1 LILERAALKGGSLVV
16 ILILLSVSAFCVY
29 VIARMLESSERDVF
43 AVVLFAAFPAF
54 AIPLSAWEVKYLLP
68 ARLEMTERSARFYLG
83 GRLSQ
88 EIVLG
93 PSVKAD
99 VKLDSSRIGPK
110 PKAFDSCCDDT
121 QIEVDRG
128 EFLLLCGISLTDGD
142 ASISISHEEG
152 WQLVD
157 FAEVWDSFLDLVVRN
172 DMDMGSEMWRYVEF
186 RDSFQ
191 QMGEDVE
198 PDIFERIRELEI

>member
-1 LILERAALKGGSLVV
+1 M

-29 VIARMLESSERDVF
+29 VIATLLEASEVDVF
-43 AVVLFAAFPAF
+43 AVVLFAAFPTF
-54 AIPLSAWEVKYLLP
+54 AIPLSAWEVRYLLP
-68 ARLEMTERSARFYLG
+68 ARLEMTDRSARYYVN
-83 GRLSQ
+83 GRLRE
-88 EIVLG
+88 EIEFG

-99 VKLDSSRIGPK
+99 VKLDSDIISPR
-110 PKAFDSCCDDT
+110 PKALDRCCDDT
-121 QIEVDRG
+121 QVGADRG
-128 EFLLLCGISLTDGD
+128 EFLLLCGLSLTQGD
-142 ASISISHEEG
+142 RSISISHEDG

-157 FAEVWDSFLDLVVRN
+157 FSEIWDRFLDLVVGN

-198 PDIFERIRELEI
+198 PDIFERIRDMEP